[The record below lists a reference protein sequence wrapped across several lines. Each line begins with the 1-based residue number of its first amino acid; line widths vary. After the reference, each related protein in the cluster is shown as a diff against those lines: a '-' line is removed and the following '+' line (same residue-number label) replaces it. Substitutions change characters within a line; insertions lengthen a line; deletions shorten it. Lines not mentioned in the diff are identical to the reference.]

1 MDVNRAVFNA
11 VLNGAGRGLFEG
23 EHEKNPAFLSNLRQE
38 AVVTVMEKRAIR
50 LQDFENTTLMVT
62 GTSFEGSVE
71 GLSISRV

>member
-1 MDVNRAVFNA
+1 MQY
-11 VLNGAGRGLFEG
+11 LTGREEAFFPG

-62 GTSFEGSVE
+62 GTSFGGSVE